1 MGVFTKRTP
10 KMRAAIL
17 KALRD
22 GRGYGG
28 AAAAVGISRRHFEI
42 WRKDDP
48 AWAKECEDAREDTVD
63 LIEHRLFTDA
73 MAGNTLAQLAYLR
86 AYRPERFYRKM
97 MLAVGGDPNAPPI
110 ATAEMTAA
118 MIYPR
123 PELERDLLP
132 LIDAEAEDVSE
143 EDEAA

>member
-48 AWAKECEDAREDTVD
+48 AWAK
-63 LIEHRLFTDA
+63 
-73 MAGNTLAQLAYLR
+73 
-86 AYRPERFYRKM
+86 
-97 MLAVGGDPNAPPI
+97 GDPNAPPI
-110 ATAEMTAA
+110 ATAEMMRA

-143 EDEAA
+143 EDDAAA